1 MEITT
6 IKELMESIIGTYAS
20 DSTLEG
26 IAQVDWVWV
35 ASAVLLIV
43 MVVTF
48 LKAIRFVI
56 GGFKK

>member
-1 MEITT
+1 MIED
-6 IKELMESIIGTYAS
+6 IKQLLEAIIGVYTPN
-20 DSTLEG
+20 DTLEG

-48 LKAIRFVI
+48 FKAIRFVL
-56 GGFKK
+56 GGLKT